1 MESAEKCSGL
11 FRPGAVYC
19 NNTWK
24 EPAGVCMRIE
34 EVKQSQRKQGRFLV
48 KLEDGEILRVT
59 EEELLRFGLRPGM
72 ELEEGTLE
80 ALRVSARTSSV
91 KAQAAGI
98 IGSRALSK
106 RELTRRLVRRGSE
119 ESDAQAAADWLE
131 DIGAV
136 DDAAYAAALARHYG
150 QKGYGPARVREELRR
165 RGVDRK
171 LWDSALEELPD
182 PAEILDRLIQKKC
195 RGELSDPREKKRVS
209 DALLRRGFSWSEVRS
224 AMGRYAEM
232 EEDGYD

>member
-59 EEELLRFGLRPGM
+59 EEELLRFGLRTGM
-72 ELEEGTLE
+72 ELEDGTLE
-80 ALRVSARTSSV
+80 ALRASARTSSV

-119 ESDAQAAADWLE
+119 ESDAQAAADWL
-131 DIGAV
+131 D
-136 DDAAYAAALARHYG
+136 
-150 QKGYGPARVREELRR
+150 RE
-165 RGVDRK
+165 